1 MGAIELGSAIF
12 VILLF
17 VIMAGVPV
25 AFALGGVGF
34 LGMVFLLEG
43 FDPAVATLAG
53 IAWNSIAH
61 FTLCC
66 VPLFIFMS
74 EVISA
79 CGMSEGLFNFTSKWL
94 SRLPGG
100 TAIAS
105 IAACA
110 IFGAICG
117 SSVATAATIG
127 LIAIPEMR
135 KRGYSDQL
143 ATGATAAGGT
153 LGILIPPSIPLI
165 IYGIITE
172 NSIARLFAA
181 GVVPG
186 ILLTVVFSLGTI
198 LFVKMFPKHAPPP
211 SKASW
216 GERFESFKTVWPA
229 FILVATVLGSI
240 YGGIATPTESAALG
254 CFAAVLFA
262 KIYYRR
268 FDLKIFNTACLNT
281 IKTTAMIGM
290 IIVGAMLFG
299 YLITALNIPQTIV
312 QGLVSLELSRW
323 TIMIV
328 INAILFV
335 LGMFLEV
342 LSITVI
348 TVPILVPL
356 VVSLGW
362 DPVWFAIVFT
372 INMEL
377 ALVTPPVGL
386 NLYVINGMFKDISM
400 EKIIRG
406 VIPFIIM
413 GIIMLGIV
421 LAAPQL
427 SLWLPNLLYGK

>member
-1 MGAIELGSAIF
+1 
-12 VILLF
+12 
-17 VIMAGVPV
+17 
-25 AFALGGVGF
+25 
-34 LGMVFLLEG
+34 
-43 FDPAVATLAG
+43 
-53 IAWNSIAH
+53 
-61 FTLCC
+61 
-66 VPLFIFMS
+66 
-74 EVISA
+74 
-79 CGMSEGLFNFTSKWL
+79 
-94 SRLPGG
+94 
-100 TAIAS
+100 
-105 IAACA
+105 
-110 IFGAICG
+110 
-117 SSVATAATIG
+117 
-127 LIAIPEMR
+127 
-135 KRGYSDQL
+135 
-143 ATGATAAGGT
+143 
-153 LGILIPPSIPLI
+153 
-165 IYGIITE
+165 
-172 NSIARLFAA
+172 
-181 GVVPG
+181 
-186 ILLTVVFSLGTI
+186 
-198 LFVKMFPKHAPPP
+198 MFPHHAPPLA
-211 SKASW
+211 KAGW
-216 GERFESFKTVWPA
+216 RDRFESFKTVWPA

-254 CFAAVLFA
+254 CIAAILLA

-268 FDLKIFNTACLNT
+268 FNLKIFNTACLNT

-299 YLITALNIPQTIV
+299 YLITALNTSQTIV
-312 QGLVSLELSRW
+312 KGLVSLELSRW

-328 INAILFV
+328 INVILFI

-377 ALVTPPVGL
+377 ALITPPVGL